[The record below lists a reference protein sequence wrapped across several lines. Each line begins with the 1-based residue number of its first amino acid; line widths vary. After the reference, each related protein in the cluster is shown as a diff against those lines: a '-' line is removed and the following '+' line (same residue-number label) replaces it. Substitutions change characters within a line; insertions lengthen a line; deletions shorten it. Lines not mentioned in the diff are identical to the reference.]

1 MGMENKTNFI
11 MAVRGY
17 KSVKKEKKANCTDVT
32 AVDDSNNKVLLRVI
46 EPLCNEY
53 IGIGDVK
60 VMAEFIEQEDYT
72 SAILISNKFTINAVE
87 EMAKQ
92 KIQHVSDD
100 YMPPFGIEE
109 LYLAIVDCT
118 NNQCQKKCGK
128 TLTNIPECT
137 EKKVA
142 NLCRTKGLALN
153 AKIHFEQGSIGL
165 LKNDLKIALA
175 LNIFVKEQLNLE
187 IP

>member
-1 MGMENKTNFI
+1 

-53 IGIGDVK
+53 IGIGDGK
-60 VMAEFIEQEDYT
+60 VMAEFIEQESYT
-72 SAILISNKFTINAVE
+72 SAILISNKSTLNAVE

-109 LYLAIVDCT
+109 LYLAIIDCA

-128 TLTNIPECT
+128 TLTNTPECT

-153 AKIHFEQGSIGL
+153 AKIHFEQGLIDL
-165 LKNDLKIALA
+165 PKTALKIVLT
-175 LNIFVKEQLNLE
+175 LNINVKEKLNLE

>member
-1 MGMENKTNFI
+1 

-72 SAILISNKFTINAVE
+72 AAILISNKFTLNAVE

-109 LYLAIVDCT
+109 LYLAIIDCA

-128 TLTNIPECT
+128 TLTNIPACT
-137 EKKVA
+137 EEKMA
-142 NLCRTKGLALN
+142 NICRTKGLALN

-187 IP
+187 LP

>member
-1 MGMENKTNFI
+1 

-46 EPLCNEY
+46 EPLCHEY

-60 VMAEFIEQEDYT
+60 VMQEFIEQEDYT
-72 SAILISNKFTINAVE
+72 AAILISNKLTLNAVE

-109 LYLAIVDCT
+109 LYLAIIDCA

-128 TLTNIPECT
+128 TLTNIPACT
-137 EKKVA
+137 EEKMA
-142 NLCRTKGLALN
+142 NICRTKGLAQN

-165 LKNDLKIALA
+165 LKNDLKTAFA
-175 LNIFVKEQLNLE
+175 LNIFTKEQINLE